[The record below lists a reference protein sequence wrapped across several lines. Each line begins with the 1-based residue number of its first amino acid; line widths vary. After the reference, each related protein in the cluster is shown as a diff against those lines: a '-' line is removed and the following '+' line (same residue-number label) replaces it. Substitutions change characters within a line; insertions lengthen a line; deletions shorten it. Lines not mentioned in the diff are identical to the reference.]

1 MTVGFQSFQEAE
13 WVWGDRSGARAT
25 PGFLE
30 SRVRPFLQ
38 GAAGRAR
45 IWGTSC
51 PRSSPRKQIQASL
64 APLELSVCP
73 GSREVFRGAEAL
85 VGPPPPLLAVLQD
98 AELSF
103 GRTVG
108 GGAEGSV
115 SPPSPSSG
123 FRLETVCAASKRPP
137 PPLAPPSRPHPL
149 GRALLG
155 RSRARPPAALRGSL
169 EGEGRPGRRQ
179 RRPPQGPYAGRNDR
193 DVLFGIALLERV
205 GGLQEPAEST
215 PRGEERGQRPMIRH
229 LAVYKSSTVRNPLS
243 I

>member
-1 MTVGFQSFQEAE
+1 M
-13 WVWGDRSGARAT
+13 
-25 PGFLE
+25 
-30 SRVRPFLQ
+30 
-38 GAAGRAR
+38 
-45 IWGTSC
+45 
-51 PRSSPRKQIQASL
+51 
-64 APLELSVCP
+64 CP

-98 AELSF
+98 AELSL
-103 GRTVG
+103 GRRVG

-137 PPLAPPSRPHPL
+137 PPPPLAPPSRPHPL
-149 GRALLG
+149 GTALLG
-155 RSRARPPAALRGSL
+155 RSRARPPAALWRSL

-193 DVLFGIALLERV
+193 DVLFGVALLERV
-205 GGLQEPAEST
+205 GSLQEPAEST

-229 LAVYKSSTVRNPLS
+229 LAVYKSSSQESP
-243 I
+243 